1 MSVEDRVRRALTE
14 YAGDESPVPD
24 VDALTARG
32 LQARRRRRL
41 ILASVVATVLI
52 GAVAVAGP
60 MITRTTG
67 PAPVVGTPAPS
78 SSAGPTSSATPQ
90 QGSGFFAGSAN
101 APVSFTV
108 PVGWETLDAFFVLRS
123 GADPA
128 FGVAFYDVANLYA
141 DGCRWVQVDPP
152 VGPSVDDLVEAY
164 GEIPEL
170 RAGSARAITVDGF
183 EGQELRFSVPDFDEA
198 TCKDG
203 TYALVQ
209 ADNAGSNTAR
219 PGAPNLWAL
228 TPGQQNQAWILD
240 VDGTRLVVFA
250 VHPATIS
257 AQDQADIDTILGS
270 LQIG

>member
-1 MSVEDRVRRALTE
+1 MTTHLSAPAHPSHRWHTVRGVGVALAMIALI
-14 YAGDESPVPD
+14 AGCSSAASTLPTTADQRESI
-24 VDALTARG
+24 A
-32 LQARRRRRL
+32 
-41 ILASVVATVLI
+41 
-52 GAVAVAGP
+52 
-60 MITRTTG
+60 
-67 PAPVVGTPAPS
+67 VGTPAPS
-78 SSAGPTSSATPQ
+78 TVPPPSNATPQ

-257 AQDQADIDTILGS
+257 AQDKADIDTILGS